1 MVKILH
7 QRLLSKSFM
16 FLFVL
21 TAMGISAQAQTLSE
35 RVSDRAGRKMRFGF
49 KLDPGASMMR
59 PQEEG
64 VARNSGRFYFSY
76 GVMAD
81 FFLDDQGNYAI
92 ASGLQVSAMGSVL
105 KYETGKGLSAFK
117 NAPSE
122 YDLRLTY
129 IEIPFTLRLK
139 ADTQNG
145 LAVWGQFGGFA
156 GFPIRARAN
165 VISGLT
171 PFNKQDVLRDINP
184 LSAGMIIGGGV
195 EYPLTE
201 TLVGVVGFNYQ
212 NGFIDVT
219 RNSKWDDGRV
229 NMNNFILRLGIYF

>member
-7 QRLLSKSFM
+7 QRLLLKSFLL
-16 FLFVL
+16 LFVL
-21 TAMGISAQAQTLSE
+21 TAAGIGAQAQTLSD
-35 RVSDRAGRKMRFGF
+35 RVSEKAGRKMRFGF

-64 VARNSGRFYFSY
+64 AERNAGRFYFSY

-81 FFLDDQGNYAI
+81 FFLDDQGSYALS
-92 ASGLQVSAMGSVL
+92 SGLQVSAMGSVL
-105 KYETGKGLSAFK
+105 KYETGKGLAAFK
-117 NAPSE
+117 TAPSE

-139 ADTQNG
+139 TDTESG
-145 LAVWGQFGGFA
+145 IGIWGQFGGFA
-156 GFPIRARAN
+156 GFPIRAKAN
-165 VISGLT
+165 VISNLQ
-171 PFNKQDVLRDINP
+171 PFDKQDVLRDVNP

-201 TLVGVVGFNYQ
+201 TLVAVAGFNYQ
-212 NGFIDVT
+212 NGLIDVT

-229 NMNNFILRLGIYF
+229 NFNNFMLRLGVYF